1 MIENHETQRQTGTGG
16 FGVVIVSSIAR
27 WGRRRLQL
35 GNLRLGLPLLDKA
48 DDARGGLLD

>member
-27 WGRRRLQL
+27 L
-35 GNLRLGLPLLDKA
+35 GPLCPA
-48 DDARGGLLD
+48 PRFS